1 MTNEITPKAYL
12 PSYKFALEG
21 ERKYEVLLTD
31 LCKVGQQF
39 VFKVWDWDG
48 YEYQHAVDA
57 EITPSTNADGS
68 ATIELRVTKK
78 YQSRSDVNA
87 LEDRNFKRSQPT
99 SPIWTRQ
106 MIGNVAPS
114 ALANHAL
121 AGIKFAA
128 DFKPNSGFKV
138 FATNYQTQASLDRI
152 VNNHNWWGAPAY
164 GDIKFLNT

>member
-1 MTNEITPKAYL
+1 MTTEITPKAYL
-12 PSYKFALEG
+12 PSYQFTLEG
-21 ERKYEVLLTD
+21 ERKYEKLLTD

-39 VFKVWDWDG
+39 AFKVWDWDG
-48 YEYQHAVDA
+48 REYLHAVDA
-57 EITPSTNADGS
+57 ELTPSTSAQGS

-78 YQSRSDVNA
+78 YQSLSDVRA
-87 LEDRNFKRSQPT
+87 LEARNFKRSLPT
-99 SPIWTRQ
+99 SPIWTRVMLGQ
-106 MIGNVAPS
+106 VAPS

-138 FATNYQTQASLDRI
+138 VAANKQLQVVLDQI
-152 VNNHNWWGAPAY
+152 VDSHNWWGAPAY